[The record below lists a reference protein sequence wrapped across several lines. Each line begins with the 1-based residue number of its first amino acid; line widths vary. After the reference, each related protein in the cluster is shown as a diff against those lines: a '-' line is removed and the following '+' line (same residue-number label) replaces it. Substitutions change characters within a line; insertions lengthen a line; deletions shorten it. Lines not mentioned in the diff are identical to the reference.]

1 MKNYKTFLLLLLTPF
16 FLSTI
21 HNKKRKNNAE
31 VAGKWSGTVSFLEKR
46 TGAEAFIS
54 EWRMDATI
62 INDTGTVIHS
72 SKYSDSQG
80 SGRCTNQ
87 GKTQLEVGIDEEKNT
102 YSIMVYVPGCYGTQ
116 TRGGVTTP
124 YPVTDETAI
133 TVDNQ
138 TIGSNRNSLS
148 GRTHKIEQVG
158 DLQITTIYDWTLTKR

>member
-1 MKNYKTFLLLLLTPF
+1 MDSFQF
-16 FLSTI
+16 F
-21 HNKKRKNNAE
+21 AP
-31 VAGKWSGTVSFLEKR
+31 
-46 TGAEAFIS
+46 
-54 EWRMDATI
+54 
-62 INDTGTVIHS
+62 
-72 SKYSDSQG
+72 G
-80 SGRCTNQ
+80 SGQCTNQ